1 MLRIV
6 VLYTPYSVV
15 DRDCPVSSDGGQ
27 FSKTW
32 KQDAKKPH
40 QNKTTKKTFGEKFE
54 KSFPKCCQSE
64 ADTCRALKEFIFIQ
78 YFYSP

>member
-6 VLYTPYSVV
+6 VLYTPYNVV
-15 DRDCPVSSDGGQ
+15 DGGCPLSSDGGQ
-27 FSKTW
+27 SSKDL

-54 KSFPKCCQSE
+54 KSFPKCCQLE
-64 ADTCRALKEFIFIQ
+64 ADTCHALKEFIFIP